1 MVANEAWVFWNP
13 ADPKEREVPARCV
26 LENIDEIAE
35 ICKTAEEILI
45 QVTPWRDP
53 GFNAYVG
60 GDKDRVVAQVRALFE
75 CLQQVRPK
83 KGKRLTY
90 RVEPPDS
97 KREEQRFRLAR
108 EVLFWGHGDC
118 LDLVLLCAACL
129 LHVGLNPLLI
139 FLRKAATGD
148 FHLILGYWLSEQE
161 FSEPVVDGATFL
173 NRTQKE
179 IRVFNGTCIA
189 IDENG
194 RMPSFEIAE
203 EEAEGYLVLPNKT
216 GWKIDF
222 VLDLRAAR
230 NAGVESIRPLKPCA
244 TNHQLPPA
252 DCFQSRPELRRLHQ
266 FWRDEGM
273 TSLLVLVGIGGA
285 GKTALVRHF
294 LAQLPQ
300 SEVTAV
306 DVRKDQW
313 LPVPDACF
321 VWSFYNHPDPVF
333 CATALYNYLTGEKS
347 TKASFE
353 QVQQLLDNC
362 WLGCRVLLVFDGME
376 NLQVAPGIEPEWEGG
391 TLGQFLPEGAPIAR
405 FLSWLCDSPRPI
417 SLIATSRFK
426 LSDLRRYETG
436 GSYAVVHV
444 DKLPAKAARALL
456 RARGVRGTDQLLDG
470 LTHEFG
476 NHAQTIDLL
485 GNVLRLFCGGD
496 PARARELPSFE
507 DVRHLADARDQ
518 AWGRLRVLRFYEE
531 SLPSEELA
539 VLKHLCLFHI
549 LPVSVELLANTFLGK
564 AKPTFSGARGRQAL
578 RAYLLML
585 CHEYHLVYGEPS
597 KDRRSFTVHPAVR
610 EYFYARIGDRVSL
623 HDGLRKHLLAMTA
636 SGKYLKPRTQEK
648 MDLLEELIYHC
659 IRSRREVEA
668 FHVYEKKMGGY
679 AYLADRPAGCS
690 IGKRVLSLFFDK
702 ETQTLAPN
710 LHPTKRVSLL
720 NDYGGFCR
728 NVGDLPSAVDAFEL
742 ALKLVRSRDKKNTSI
757 ALRNLPSVF
766 LLLGRLT
773 RGEARVAEAIHYAE
787 RIKNSR
793 AKLISYGLSA
803 RFHTLMGNVERA
815 FDHFQVAMDG
825 QEEDLAVTPSLRGL
839 LVVWYADLL
848 LRQGKLGDTERAAKN
863 HRKSAKRWGG
873 IAIPRC
879 TLLIAESRRL
889 QGDHDGA
896 KKAVQST
903 LKKGLETGDNEIL
916 VWAHLIEARL
926 GLDMHDPTGAEL
938 AVREG
943 IRIAEYCR
951 YGLYLIDLVV
961 LRGHIQLRWGD
972 IHLAKQDAVRALGS
986 KRKERLTP
994 SLPHER
1000 ESQPVM
1006 IGARHPQ
1013 CGYAWGEADA
1023 LHLLGAILLQQRR
1036 KEAQKVLL
1044 ECFAL
1049 RRRIQDHK
1057 ISETRELLARL
1068 KCGD

>member
-13 ADPKEREVPARCV
+13 ADPKERETPARYV

-45 QVTPWRDP
+45 QVPPWRDP
-53 GFNAYVG
+53 AFDAYVG

-83 KGKRLTY
+83 KGKYLTY

-97 KREEQRFRLAR
+97 KREEQRFRLVR
-108 EVLFWGHGDC
+108 EVLFWGHGGC
-118 LDLVLLCAACL
+118 LDLALLCAACL

-139 FLRKAATGD
+139 FLRKAATDG
-148 FHLILGYWLSEQE
+148 FHVILGYWISEQE
-161 FSEPVVDGATFL
+161 FAEPVVYGANVL
-173 NRTQKE
+173 NRIQKE
-179 IRVFNGTCIA
+179 IRVFNGTRIV

-194 RMPSFEIAE
+194 RMPSLQTAE
-203 EEAEGYLVLPNKT
+203 EEAEGYLLFSEDT
-216 GWKIDF
+216 GWEIDF
-222 VLDLRAAR
+222 ALDLRAAR

-252 DCFQSRPELRRLHQ
+252 DCFQSRPELKRLHQ

-294 LAQLPQ
+294 LAQLPR
-300 SEVTAV
+300 SEVTAA
-306 DVRKDQW
+306 DVREDKW

-321 VWSFYNHPDPVF
+321 VWSFYNHPDPVS

-362 WLGCRVLLVFDGME
+362 WRGCRVLLVFDGME

-391 TLGQFLPEGAPIAR
+391 TFGQFLPEGAPIAR

-417 SLIATSRFK
+417 SLIATSRFT

-564 AKPTFSGARGRQAL
+564 AKPRFSGARGRQAL

-585 CHEYHLVYGEPS
+585 CHEYRLVYGEPS
-597 KDRRSFTVHPAVR
+597 KVPRSFTVHRAVR
-610 EYFYARIGDRVSL
+610 EYFYARIDDQVSL
-623 HDGLRKHLLAMTA
+623 HDGLRKHLLTITA
-636 SGKYLKPRTQEK
+636 SGKYSKPRSQK
-648 MDLLEELIYHC
+648 KLDLLEELIYHC

-679 AYLADRPAGCS
+679 AYLATRPDGCS
-690 IGKRVLSLFFDK
+690 RGKRVLSLFFDK
-702 ETQTLAPN
+702 ETQTLAPD
-710 LHPTKRVSLL
+710 LRPTKRVSLL

-787 RIKNSR
+787 RIKDSR

-815 FDHFQVAMDG
+815 SDHFQGAMDG

-839 LVVWYADLL
+839 LVVWYADLF
-848 LRQGKLGDTERAAKN
+848 LRQGKLGDTERAAN
-863 HRKSAKRWGG
+863 SHRRRAKSRGG
-873 IAIPRC
+873 IATPRC

-896 KKAVQST
+896 RKAVQSA

-916 VWAHLIEARL
+916 VWARLIEARL
-926 GLDMHDPTGAEL
+926 GLDMHDPTSAEL

-943 IRIAEYCR
+943 IRTAGYCG

-972 IHLAKQDAVRALGS
+972 IHQAKQDAVRALGN

-1006 IGARHPQ
+1006 VGARHPQ

-1044 ECFAL
+1044 ECVAL

-1057 ISETRELLARL
+1057 ISETHELLARL